1 MSTDK
6 TILAVDLDN
15 TLINTDMIFVGLEIP
30 FFKKFLFISKAP
42 IAINFQRKN
51 ICKKIS
57 I

>member
-1 MSTDK
+1 MSIDK

-15 TLINTDMIFVGLEIP
+15 TLIKTDMIIVGLKS
-30 FFKKFLFISKAP
+30 FFKKFLFITKAP